1 MFGQV
6 VETMLTT
13 LVQNKNIWI
22 TRKVDNIIIP
32 ELFGLRTL
40 AEPQELDFNIQ
51 ALKAK
56 CHVSYSKYLTNI
68 KELLDTYAFLKVNE
82 MFKMNYYDLA
92 FLLWTQIFY
101 NLVYRYDIS
110 TNDEERKNIIN
121 ALKPLYFARSLSF
134 NYNTWRYNVKYSE
147 KEIRNQALGFTSQ
160 KYYLWGLY
168 TRNKIL

>member
-1 MFGQV
+1 MRCF
-6 VETMLTT
+6 
-13 LVQNKNIWI
+13 
-22 TRKVDNIIIP
+22 
-32 ELFGLRTL
+32 
-40 AEPQELDFNIQ
+40 
-51 ALKAK
+51 
-56 CHVSYSKYLTNI
+56 
-68 KELLDTYAFLKVNE
+68 E
-82 MFKMNYYDLA
+82 MDYYDLGI
-92 FLLWTQIFY
+92 LLWTQIFY

-134 NYNTWRYNVKYSE
+134 NYNTWKYNVNYSE

>member
-6 VETMLTT
+6 VETLLTT

-22 TRKVDNIIIP
+22 TRKVDNFIIP

-40 AEPQELDFNIQ
+40 AEPQELDFNIRD
-51 ALKAK
+51 LKAK
-56 CHVSYSKYLTNI
+56 CHVSYSKYLSNI
-68 KELLDTYAFLKVNE
+68 KKLLDTYAFLRVNE
-82 MFKMNYYDLA
+82 MFEMDYYDLGI
-92 FLLWTQIFY
+92 LLWTQIFY

-134 NYNTWRYNVKYSE
+134 NYNTWKYNVKYSE